1 MIISKQI
8 CDGFSDLE
16 IIQKSLKEIDFFSC
30 LFERYEVKM
39 LRYIKRVAIV
49 TKEEAEDI
57 LQESFINIWKNL
69 HAFDQSLKLS
79 SWIYRIVHN
88 QTISS
93 IRKKKSYGKDR
104 QVEIKETLF
113 AEMADEG
120 NGLSA
125 TDLAERE
132 ALIEGTLAKLP
143 LPYKEVLVLKFLEN
157 MSYDEISD
165 VLKIPEGTVATRI
178 NRAKK
183 AFRAISNQQL
193 ISFEF

>member
-49 TKEEAEDI
+49 SREEAEDI
-57 LQESFINIWKNL
+57 LQDSFINIWKNL

-104 QVEIKETLF
+104 RVEINESSF

-120 NGLSA
+120 NDFSE
-125 TDLAERE
+125 TDFAERE
-132 ALIEGTLAKLP
+132 ALIEGALAKLS

-157 MSYDEISD
+157 MSYEEISD

-183 AFRAISNQQL
+183 AFKEISNRQPV
-193 ISFEF
+193 SFDF